1 MWQNRPPRGS
11 EMQFKNIGF
20 RVPGLYVAASMAL
33 TEAHMS
39 TPAAPAKK
47 TAGVTKAG
55 APRRL
60 RYT

>member
-1 MWQNRPPRGS
+1 
-11 EMQFKNIGF
+11 MQFKNIGF